1 MQKFPM
7 YKILLSVAV
16 FIGIATC
23 TFAQQTLVFEN
34 IADSRRVEIFPS
46 NLVKLEYNGY
56 LKQEESSYGVVV
68 AIKDSILTLH
78 SLDKK
83 NNPGFRDIHVKDITA
98 FRKFKKGRLVLEP
111 LVTLGFT
118 VSSIVLF
125 YWLGE
130 QHPNL
135 SFGTRL
141 GISFGVSAVS
151 AGVSKLIFHKRVHIQ
166 LAHGWKYSL
175 KLNGKKNDN

>member
-1 MQKFPM
+1 MLK
-7 YKILLSVAV
+7 LLSSKITLSILI
-16 FIGIATC
+16 FIGFGAYVN
-23 TFAQQTLVFEN
+23 AQDTLVFQN
-34 IADSRRVEIFPS
+34 IADSRRVEIVAS
-46 NLVKLEYNGY
+46 NLVKLEYKGY
-56 LKQEESSYGVVV
+56 LRQEESCYGLVV
-68 AIKDSILTLH
+68 AMKDSILTIH

-83 NNPGFRDIHVKDITA
+83 NVGFRDILIKDIVA

-118 VSSIVLF
+118 VSSILLF

-135 SFGTRL
+135 NFGTRL

-151 AGVSKLIFHKRVHIQ
+151 AGVSKLIFHKRVHNE
-166 LAHGWKYSL
+166 LAHGWTYSL
-175 KLNGKKNDN
+175 K